1 MLYSEPATY
10 TSDPGGQRDPFLLGV
25 DSTVGWIWA
34 VHFKNVRREMHQEA
48 FTPGTGMS
56 AALEPELYG
65 SYLKWCAPHLQQ
77 CQKVR
82 AKYLFDK
89 KLKKKKREREKNDLR
104 PVTDL
109 AIMSLV
115 SEHSMTMSLPKEQ
128 VQAAWGADSPPP
140 PIHPP
145 PRSQMRLHPVHPR
158 LADWWRENF
167 HSSSPQANSL
177 TCSLLMSQNN
187 P

>member
-65 SYLKWCAPHLQQ
+65 SYLK
-77 CQKVR
+77 
-82 AKYLFDK
+82 
-89 KLKKKKREREKNDLR
+89 
-104 PVTDL
+104 
-109 AIMSLV
+109 
-115 SEHSMTMSLPKEQ
+115 
-128 VQAAWGADSPPP
+128 
-140 PIHPP
+140 
-145 PRSQMRLHPVHPR
+145 
-158 LADWWRENF
+158 
-167 HSSSPQANSL
+167 
-177 TCSLLMSQNN
+177 
-187 P
+187 